1 MAGDIVVRTKHGDL
15 TLEQLAEIQP
25 GMSRLMAEL
34 ANRFTLMVHAGR
46 GGNWAL
52 AHFQF
57 RQMRG
62 LFKIMATV
70 RPKYSEALQAY
81 EKDFMAPIE
90 NAIKAQGVAGL
101 NAAADR
107 AVKESDLQ
115 HMKFGYAYI
124 RYRIPKHPPDHLDLT
139 GSA

>member
-1 MAGDIVVRTKHGDL
+1 MADDIVVRTKHGDL
-15 TLEQLAEIQP
+15 TLDQLAEIQP
-25 GMSRLMAEL
+25 GMSRLMVEL
-34 ANRFTLMVHAGR
+34 SNRFTVMVHAGR

-57 RQMRG
+57 RQARS

-70 RPKYSEALQAY
+70 RPKYVEALQAF

-90 NAIKAQGVAGL
+90 DAINAKDVTAL

-107 AVKESDLQ
+107 AVQESDAV
-115 HMKFGYAYI
+115 HARFGYPYI
-124 RYRIPKHPPDHLDLT
+124 RYRIPKNPPEHLDLT
-139 GSA
+139 EAG

>member
-1 MAGDIVVRTKHGDL
+1 MGEEIVVHTKHGDL

-34 ANRFTLMVHAGR
+34 ANRFTVMVHAGR

-57 RQMRG
+57 RQARS

-70 RPKYSEALQAY
+70 RPKYAEALLAY

-90 NAIKAQGVAGL
+90 AAIKAKDVAAL

-107 AVKESDLQ
+107 AVGESDAQ
-115 HMKFGYAYI
+115 HVKFGYAYI
-124 RYRIPKHPPDHLDLT
+124 RYRIPKHPPEHLDLT
-139 GSA
+139 GSD

>member
-1 MAGDIVVRTKHGDL
+1 MAEDIVARTKHGDL
-15 TLEQLAEIQP
+15 TLDQLAEIQP

-34 ANRFTLMVHAGR
+34 ANRFTVMVHAGR

-57 RQMRG
+57 RQMRS

-70 RPKYSEALQAY
+70 RPKYTEALQAY
-81 EKDFMAPIE
+81 EKDCMAPIE
-90 NAIKAQGVAGL
+90 RALQAKDAAAL

-107 AVKESDLQ
+107 AVKESDAQ
-115 HMKFGYAYI
+115 HAKFGYAYI
-124 RYRIPKHPPDHLDLT
+124 RYRIPRHPPEHLDLT
-139 GSA
+139 GSD

>member
-1 MAGDIVVRTKHGDL
+1 MADEIVVHTKHGDL
-15 TLEQLAEIQP
+15 TLDQLAEIQP

-34 ANRFTLMVHAGR
+34 ASRFTVMVHAGR

-57 RQMRG
+57 RQARS

-70 RPKYSEALQAY
+70 RPKYAEALQAY
-81 EKDFMAPIE
+81 EQDFMAPVE
-90 NAIKAQGVAGL
+90 EAIKAKDVTAL

-107 AVKESDLQ
+107 AGQESDAVHARL
-115 HMKFGYAYI
+115 GYPYI
-124 RYRIPKHPPDHLDLT
+124 RYRIPQHPPEHLDLT
-139 GSA
+139 EAG

>member
-1 MAGDIVVRTKHGDL
+1 MADEIVARTKHGDL
-15 TLEQLAEIQP
+15 TLDQLAEIQP

-34 ANRFTLMVHAGR
+34 ANRFTVMVHAGR

-57 RQMRG
+57 RQARG
-62 LFKIMATV
+62 LFKIMGTV
-70 RPKYSEALQAY
+70 RPKYVEALQAF

-90 NAIKAQGVAGL
+90 EAIKAKDVAAL

-107 AVKESDLQ
+107 AVKESDAQ
-115 HMKFGYAYI
+115 HVKFGYPYI
-124 RYRIPKHPPDHLDLT
+124 RYRVPRTPPEHLDLNES
-139 GSA
+139 G

>member
-1 MAGDIVVRTKHGDL
+1 MADEIVIRTKHGDL
-15 TLEQLAEIQP
+15 TLDQLAEIQP

-34 ANRFTLMVHAGR
+34 ANRFTTMVHAGR

-57 RQMRG
+57 RQARG

-70 RPKYSEALQAY
+70 RPKYAGALQAY
-81 EKDFMAPIE
+81 EKNFMAPIE
-90 NAIKAQGVAGL
+90 DAIKAKDAAAL

-107 AVKESDLQ
+107 AVKESDAQ
-115 HMKFGYAYI
+115 HAKFGYAYI
-124 RYRIPKHPPDHLDLT
+124 RYRIPKHPPEHLDLSGT
-139 GSA
+139 D